1 MLEKVEKTAE
11 LVFLGTVVQVDT
23 RVDDDEE
30 GPKSML
36 RKNNENH

>member
-11 LVFLGTVVQVDT
+11 LVFLSTVVQVDT

-30 GPKSML
+30 GPGSIL
-36 RKNNENH
+36 RKNIENS